1 MAAEANDLSSGAT
14 VAEGGQAAAK
24 AGGGLRTLI
33 PPSTL
38 APPVAP
44 CWAPP
49 VMPAVAPNTALLATA
64 PLWTPTAAPIA
75 GAAGCVGGI
84 TAAGGAGAAAT
95 GAAAGASCAAEAQPG
110 FLALLVFFLGPAA
123 LGASAAGE
131 VDVGPSAAISAI
143 SSKTGAVAGAAAI
156 AAGAAMAGS
165 TVAIGTAAGGAATA
179 PLPTTLAPDP
189 TATSATTKPKPAA
202 RLESALGC
210 AAGCDGIAAAARR
223 AAAAKP
229 SMVIGADGTDGAI
242 DRPAKEQLPPL
253 AGSGAAVPAPEAMH
267 MPAKLRP
274 PEPPASTVVGTLLEV
289 DVISRPAKLQQL
301 LAAAAAAPIAGA
313 SRDGE
318 APARL
323 RKENAELLADDSG
336 GGGAAGI
343 PALRN
348 EKADAS
354 GAAESVGS
362 EGAGLPSG
370 VGASKPPNVSSESAI
385 GVLPPRRRASKQ
397 DKHSGRRG
405 SQASQVKSP
414 SPSKVSQEHLQL
426 ETYVKTIQRGHEAFM
441 RRFAENDAAEARWA
455 YGT

>member
-1 MAAEANDLSSGAT
+1 
-14 VAEGGQAAAK
+14 
-24 AGGGLRTLI
+24 
-33 PPSTL
+33 
-38 APPVAP
+38 
-44 CWAPP
+44 
-49 VMPAVAPNTALLATA
+49 MPITA
-64 PLWTPTAAPIA
+64 LWTPTATPIA

-84 TAAGGAGAAAT
+84 TAAGAAGCAVM
-95 GAAAGASCAAEAQPG
+95 GAAAGASSAAEAHPG

-123 LGASAAGE
+123 LGASADGK
-131 VDVGPSAAISAI
+131 VDVGPSAAIS
-143 SSKTGAVAGAAAI
+143 SKAGAAAM

-165 TVAIGTAAGGAATA
+165 TAVIGTAGIVGGAATA
-179 PLPTTLAPDP
+179 TLPTTLAPDP

-210 AAGCDGIAAAARR
+210 AACCDGIAAAARR

-253 AGSGAAVPAPEAMH
+253 AGSGTAVPASEVMH

-274 PEPPASTVVGTLLEV
+274 PEPPASTGVGMLLEV

-313 SRDGE
+313 SRVGE

-336 GGGAAGI
+336 GGGAAGVVSAALGTGAVF

-385 GVLPPRRRASKQ
+385 GGLLRVHRRDRTEKLFAPA
-397 DKHSGRRG
+397 RRD
-405 SQASQVKSP
+405 
-414 SPSKVSQEHLQL
+414 
-426 ETYVKTIQRGHEAFM
+426 AFP
-441 RRFAENDAAEARWA
+441 F
-455 YGT
+455 T